1 MDCSSNETFETIRDS
16 CLTNLK
22 ILSKIK
28 SGDKLY
34 FYDNTFII
42 DSPALIQPISRWYYA
57 ESRQTTVKNLDELLI
72 KLFGVID
79 HIYSSELGKDGI
91 EKNYYARLSKP
102 NVVFREENSSML
114 LQFINE
120 MKNAIEGLGNLKQTY
135 KDDISTCS
143 SIDIIIEKLNVRIK
157 KISGVLSISKDNK

>member
-1 MDCSSNETFETIRDS
+1 MDSSGNESFEIVRDN

-34 FYDNTFII
+34 YYENAFII

-57 ESRQTTVKNLDELLI
+57 ESRTTTVKHLEELLV
-72 KLFGVID
+72 KLFQTID
-79 HIYSSELGKDGI
+79 HIYSSEVGKETI
-91 EKNYYARLSKP
+91 ENNYYARVSKT
-102 NVVFREENSSML
+102 NIVFKEENSQML

-143 SIDIIIEKLNVRIK
+143 SIDIVIEKLNVRIK
-157 KISGVLSISKDNK
+157 KISGVLAISK